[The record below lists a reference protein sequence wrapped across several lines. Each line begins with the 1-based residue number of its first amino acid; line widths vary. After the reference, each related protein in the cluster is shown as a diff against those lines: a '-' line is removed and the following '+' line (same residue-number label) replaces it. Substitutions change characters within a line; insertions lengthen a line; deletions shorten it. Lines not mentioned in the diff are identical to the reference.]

1 MKRHRVRGFQH
12 GTDVPARSAPLGI
25 GSAIESKEKKLAP
38 ALRLTACNHLKRCDC
53 QGVFGRFF
61 AGRISPRLLYEDKAV
76 TASALTRGRPYQA
89 RLSFICRRV
98 VNRAGISTGFEIWA
112 FIPDSSDF
120 STSSTKASA
129 YMAMMGILSASS
141 CARERMRRVASRPSM
156 IGIWISMRMA
166 R

>member
-38 ALRLTACNHLKRCDC
+38 ACNHLKRCDC

-61 AGRISPRLLYEDKAV
+61 AGRILSRHVVYEDKAF

-89 RLSFICRRV
+89 RLSFI
-98 VNRAGISTGFEIWA
+98 
-112 FIPDSSDF
+112 
-120 STSSTKASA
+120 
-129 YMAMMGILSASS
+129 
-141 CARERMRRVASRPSM
+141 
-156 IGIWISMRMA
+156 
-166 R
+166 

>member
-38 ALRLTACNHLKRCDC
+38 ALRIIACNHLKRYDC

-61 AGRISPRLLYEDKAV
+61 AGRISPRHVVYEDKAF

-98 VNRAGISTGFEIWA
+98 VNRAGISTGFEIWRSS
-112 FIPDSSDF
+112 PTSSDF
-120 STSSTKASA
+120 STSSSKH
-129 YMAMMGILSASS
+129 
-141 CARERMRRVASRPSM
+141 RPT
-156 IGIWISMRMA
+156 WL
-166 R
+166 